1 MAKAESRL
9 LCRTQAEA
17 RSKAHGR
24 GPTEMCAVCLVGIG
38 VSPGLLPMHE
48 ARTCTYSCRS
58 RPILVQ
64 TKRGDE
70 PRHKSLL
77 PPTEQQYHARW
88 GRFLLT
94 SPSVQSLACA
104 NGHFKAPEV
113 QKNHRNVV
121 FAIFLETMLK
131 FARHRGSPKCD
142 TPTVMAFEP
151 LAS

>member
-1 MAKAESRL
+1 MPKPESRL
-9 LCRTQAEA
+9 LCRTLAEA
-17 RSKAHGR
+17 PNKAHGC
-24 GPTEMCAVCLVGIG
+24 GPTETCAVSLVGIG
-38 VSPGLLPMHE
+38 VSPWLLPMRE
-48 ARTCTYSCRS
+48 ARTCAYSCRS

-77 PPTEQQYHARW
+77 PPTEHQYHAPW

-94 SPSVQSLACA
+94 SPPVQSLACA
-104 NGHFKAPEV
+104 NGHFKAPEI
-113 QKNHRNVV
+113 QKHHLNVV

-131 FARHRGSPKCD
+131 IARHRGSSKCD